1 MILVIN
7 LNASVDKRYDVESI
21 KTGQVIRAKSVENTP
36 GGKGLHVANVA
47 TILKENCIATG
58 MLGGKSGEFIEDKL
72 NDYGINKDFVK
83 ISGETRSCLAII
95 SDDFEQTEILEPGPE
110 VTEEEKQRFLDKYMD
125 LVDDANIIVA
135 SGSVP
140 KNIPSNFYRE
150 LIDVAN
156 SKGKKFLLDTSGELL
171 REGIKGKPYFIK
183 PNKDEIEALTGR
195 KINTIDDVI
204 SEIKR
209 FQEDGIKFVAI
220 SLGADGSVVGY
231 NGKLYKVS
239 IPKVKA
245 VNPVGSGDSYVA
257 GVAVGIQRGYEI
269 EHILKFASA
278 CGTANAMEKESGF
291 VTESV
296 VNELIDKIIVEE
308 IK

>member
-1 MILVIN
+1 MILVVN
-7 LNASVDKRYDVESI
+7 LNASIDKRYEMENI
-21 KTGQVIRAKSVENTP
+21 EKGQVMRARCVENTP

-47 TILKENCIATG
+47 TILKEDCIATG
-58 MLGGKSGEFIEDKL
+58 LLGGKSGEFIEDKL
-72 NDYGINKDFVK
+72 KDYGIKQDFVK
-83 ISGETRSCLAII
+83 INGETRSCLAII
-95 SDDFEQTEILEPGPE
+95 TDDLAQTEILEPGPE
-110 VTEEEKQRFLDKYMD
+110 VSEKEQHSFLDKYMD
-125 LVDDANIIVA
+125 LIKDANVVVA

-140 KNIPSNFYRE
+140 RNVPSNFYRR
-150 LIDVAN
+150 LIEMAN
-156 SKGKKFLLDTSGELL
+156 AQGKKFLLDTSGELL
-171 REGIKGKPYFIK
+171 KEGIKGKPYFIK

-195 KINTIDDVI
+195 KINTIEDII

-209 FQEDGIKFVAI
+209 FQAEGIEFVVI
-220 SLGADGSVVGY
+220 SLGVEGSVAGY

-257 GVAVGIQRGYEI
+257 GVAVALQRGYEI
-269 EHILKFASA
+269 EDILKFASA

-296 VNELIDKIIVEE
+296 VNELIDKIKVEE
-308 IK
+308 L